1 MDGPLGMPPF
11 NPVQMALSIQ
21 FLSLQDSLAPSPVLL
36 WFHSVNRNSWHR
48 DLCWCPMC
56 VPSHFRH
63 VQLFAT
69 PWTAAFQAPVS
80 IGFSRQEYW
89 SGLPLPPPENLPNP
103 RDWTHVSVSPALAG
117 GFFTISATWSLQIL
131 DPFLSLELGVSAVTL
146 QWCFLFHSH
155 SSSLHV
161 PCLPAT
167 LCYLLSPSPLLS
179 SSWTHP
185 HCSFLLEDQGTGS
198 SSIIIPTLASLRTY
212 ASFEAH
218 LRFCFPLRALPLLP
232 TGYESQN
239 DMHLLWC
246 LPYLTSCHDVC
257 TCVIVA
263 LDVNFL

>member
-1 MDGPLGMPPF
+1 MDLLECHHSTQYRCHCPFSFWVFKIPSLPL
-11 NPVQMALSIQ
+11 QYCYDSILSTGIP
-21 FLSLQDSLAPSPVLL
+21 DTEIYDGVLCVCQVT
-36 WFHSVNRNSWHR
+36 SVMSNS
-48 DLCWCPMC
+48 
-56 VPSHFRH
+56 
-63 VQLFAT
+63 AT
-69 PWTAAFQAPVS
+69 LWTAAYQAPVS

-89 SGLPLPPPENLPNP
+89 SGLPLPPPDNLPNP
-103 RDWTHVSVSPALAG
+103 WDWTHVSMSPALAG

-131 DPFLSLELGVSAVTL
+131 DPFLSLELGVSAVIL

-155 SSSLHV
+155 SSSLCV

-179 SSWTHP
+179 FSWTHP

-198 SSIIIPTLASLRTY
+198 SSIIVPTLASLRTY

-218 LRFCFPLRALPLLP
+218 LRFRFPLRALPLLP

-239 DMHLLWC
+239 DLHLLLY

-257 TCVIVA
+257 TCVIMA